1 MDKVMKR
8 VLQAIKLIEDQN
20 MGVDSAAKSV
30 GTDRRTVYR
39 YLKDQG
45 KRIVRSG
52 AGKAFKIKIEDMPQ
66 QAPDV
71 VSRVKKAL
79 ALMERRGIGVDRASK
94 MVGTDRRT
102 VYRYLQRQGIKS
114 PVKVRLEK
122 LLFGGC
128 LFRKKLISFGLCP
141 RENRHLPLQ
150 KN

>member
-1 MDKVMKR
+1 MDKEVMKR

-102 VYRYLQRQGIKS
+102 VYRYLQRQGIK
-114 PVKVRLEK
+114 
-122 LLFGGC
+122 
-128 LFRKKLISFGLCP
+128 
-141 RENRHLPLQ
+141 NRP
-150 KN
+150 

>member
-1 MDKVMKR
+1 
-8 VLQAIKLIEDQN
+8 
-20 MGVDSAAKSV
+20 
-30 GTDRRTVYR
+30 
-39 YLKDQG
+39 
-45 KRIVRSG
+45 
-52 AGKAFKIKIEDMPQ
+52 MPQ

-102 VYRYLQRQGIKS
+102 VYRYLQRQSKS
-114 PVKVRLEK
+114 PVKVRLESCYSE
-122 LLFGGC
+122 GC

-141 RENRHLPLQ
+141 RENRLLPLQ

>member
-1 MDKVMKR
+1 
-8 VLQAIKLIEDQN
+8 

-71 VSRVKKAL
+71 VSRVKKRL
-79 ALMERRGIGVDRASK
+79 FALMERRGIGVDRASK

-102 VYRYLQRQGIKS
+102 VYRYLQRQGIKIAREGATR
-114 PVKVRLEK
+114 KVVIRRMPLQ
-122 LLFGGC
+122 
-128 LFRKKLISFGLCP
+128 KKLISFGLCP
-141 RENRHLPLQ
+141 RENRLLPLQ